1 LWISR
6 FGVRDAS
13 RVSKHLYQTQTIL
26 MRATDLSTLHALRE
40 TTLIHTHSLLAYLL
54 KSHSIPASYRLL
66 ARSSTSQSSGWGCIR
81 LAPSA
86 ITSPESPKS
95 ELRPQVRRSS
105 LVTEKFRRP
114 PVAIPAFDLDHAIAD
129 EDESTDEESEVRL
142 KEVYR
147 SQRGSDDESEEES
160 ADVMVA
166 KEVER
171 RGAKEG

>member
-1 LWISR
+1 
-6 FGVRDAS
+6 
-13 RVSKHLYQTQTIL
+13 
-26 MRATDLSTLHALRE
+26 M
-40 TTLIHTHSLLAYLL
+40 
-54 KSHSIPASYRLL
+54 
-66 ARSSTSQSSGWGCIR
+66 
-81 LAPSA
+81 
-86 ITSPESPKS
+86 
-95 ELRPQVRRSS
+95 
-105 LVTEKFRRP
+105 
-114 PVAIPAFDLDHAIAD
+114 DHAIAD